1 MIESY
6 AIGVAAKLEDDVTPA
21 LLRIID
27 GLTRAN
33 ELMLD
38 FTANVRRMASAG
50 LSLSRN
56 LEKATA
62 GATALGDASGTL
74 TRASYVIDTMA
85 ASSADLAR
93 NMAAARAE
101 TRGMGGAS
109 SGAARSG
116 AYGVSSGSGEQPGR
130 FARNAAAGVGISA
143 AYGLYENARLQDTN
157 IRAAATSQIPFPMWV
172 QTSDELRAREFAY
185 ASKYAFATG
194 GRIAPFGE
202 AMLES
207 SRLLRTLSPANQKIL
222 TDAAMPYA
230 AVESKLKG
238 VSLPEAMLAFIGL
251 AHQAGA
257 YTPQAAGPLFESMM
271 QASLTTHASLGQIS
285 RAASYA
291 LPSLHAAGANSSDV
305 LMLLATMM
313 QAGILNTKSGTWLND
328 MALNSLPNTLGSGL
342 FKNKNQNAALQ
353 ALGLYTNNKSNFYKN
368 GNLDLMQM
376 VAILASD
383 RLKMGP
389 EQFNA
394 ASRQALGLQGM
405 RAASLFSEPQVVQN
419 LHTLAGLTTA
429 AQSPFS
435 VAQAVQ
441 TFSTVAKA
449 DQTIANANMTI
460 MNMGSTFMGPANA
473 ALSGLSSFFGWTAG
487 FTKDHPIAGTAM
499 DAGLAVGGAGL
510 LGAAWKGGALGI
522 DLVGKRLIAPV
533 IGGLWRVA
541 LRAVMGLSGAALN
554 VAMAGAATLAEAGI
568 VTTALGSVI
577 AGALGYGIGTLLNKA
592 MNAAAHDLTHGTHD
606 SWWGALFHNEGT
618 RAALTPQA
626 LAELHQ
632 LHGATSGHT
641 APHVTVQIDGED
653 VRHHIVHNMP
663 VSPAHAPSGINPLR
677 GPLHPGLN
685 YAPGL

>member
-1 MIESY
+1 MIEAY
-6 AIGVAAKLEDDVTPA
+6 AIGVAAKLEDDVTPG

-33 ELMLD
+33 ALMLD
-38 FTANVRRMASAG
+38 FTANVRRMSAAG
-50 LSLSRN
+50 LGLSRN
-56 LEKATA
+56 LDKATA
-62 GATALGDASGTL
+62 GATALGDASASL

-101 TRGMGGAS
+101 SRGMGGGVVGGYV
-109 SGAARSG
+109 GATGGGARSDR
-116 AYGVSSGSGEQPGR
+116 PGH
-130 FARNAAAGVGISA
+130 FAQNAAAGVGISA

-172 QTSDELRAREFAY
+172 KTADELRAREFAY
-185 ASKYAFATG
+185 AGQYAFATG
-194 GRIAPFGE
+194 GRIAPFGD

-207 SRLLRTLSPANQKIL
+207 SRLLRTLKPQDQKIL

-230 AVESKLKG
+230 AVEAKLKG

-257 YTPQAAGPLFESMM
+257 YTPQDAQPLFESMM

-291 LPSLHAAGANSSDV
+291 LPSLQAAGANSADV

-342 FKNKNQNAALQ
+342 FKNKHQNAALE
-353 ALGLYTNNKSNFYKN
+353 ALGLYTNGKSNFYKN
-368 GNLDLMQM
+368 DKLDLMQM

-383 RLKMGP
+383 RLRMGP

-419 LHTLAGLTTA
+419 LHTLAGLTTN
-429 AQSPFS
+429 AQSPFN

-449 DQTIANANMTI
+449 DQTIANANMTL
-460 MNMGSTFMGPANA
+460 MNATSTFSGPVNA
-473 ALSGLSSFFGWTAG
+473 ALSGMSSFFGWTSK
-487 FTKDHPIAGTAM
+487 FTAAHPIIGGAM
-499 DAGLAVGGAGL
+499 DAGVAVGTARL
-510 LGAAWKGGALGI
+510 LGAAWKGGVMGV
-522 DLVGKRLIAPV
+522 DLVGKKLIAPV
-533 IGGLWRVA
+533 LGGLWKIA
-541 LRAVMGLSGAALN
+541 LRGVMGLTSETLN
-554 VAMAGAATLAEAGI
+554 VALGASATLAEAGAA
-568 VTTALGSVI
+568 TTALGSVI

-592 MNAAAHDLTHGTHD
+592 MNAAAHSLTHGTHD
-606 SWWGALFHNEGT
+606 TWWGSIFHNEGT

-626 LAELHQ
+626 LAELQQ
-632 LHGATSGHT
+632 LHSAAPVVHHHT
-641 APHVTVQIDGED
+641 TVQIDGED
-653 VRHHIVHNMP
+653 VRHHILHNMP
-663 VSPAHAPSGINPLR
+663 MTPAHAPSGINPQR
-677 GPLHPGLN
+677 GPMHPGLN

>member
-1 MIESY
+1 MIEAY
-6 AIGVAAKLEDDVTPA
+6 AIGVAAKLEDDVTPG

-33 ELMLD
+33 ALMLD
-38 FTANVRRMASAG
+38 FTANVRRMSAAG
-50 LSLSRN
+50 LGLSRN
-56 LEKATA
+56 LDKATA
-62 GATALGDASGTL
+62 GATALGDASASL

-101 TRGMGGAS
+101 SRGIGAGVGGGARGTYGGSS
-109 SGAARSG
+109 SGER
-116 AYGVSSGSGEQPGR
+116 PGR
-130 FARNAAAGVGISA
+130 FAQNAAAGVGISA

-172 QTSDELRAREFAY
+172 KTADELRAREFAY

-207 SRLLRTLSPANQKIL
+207 SRLLRTLKPADQKIL

-230 AVESKLKG
+230 AVEAKLKG

-257 YTPQAAGPLFESMM
+257 YTPQAAQPLFESMM
-271 QASLTTHASLGQIS
+271 QASLTTHASLGQIA

-328 MALNSLPNTLGSGL
+328 MALNALPNTLGSGL
-342 FKNKNQNAALQ
+342 FKNKNQNAALE
-353 ALGLYTNNKSNFYKN
+353 ALGLYTNGKSNFYKN

-376 VAILASD
+376 VAILAAD

-405 RAASLFSEPQVVQN
+405 RAASLFSEPQVVEN
-419 LHTLAGLTTA
+419 LNTLAGLTSA
-429 AQSPFS
+429 AQSPFN

-449 DQTIANANMTI
+449 DQTIANANMTL
-460 MNMGSTFMGPANA
+460 MNATSTFSGPVNA
-473 ALSGLSSFFGWTAG
+473 ALSGMSSFFGWTSK
-487 FTKDHPIAGTAM
+487 FTAAHPVIGGAM
-499 DAGLAVGGAGL
+499 DAGMAVGAAGL
-510 LGAAWKGGALGI
+510 LGAAWKGGVVGI
-522 DLVGKRLIAPV
+522 DLIGKKLISPV
-533 IGGLWRVA
+533 LAFLWKVA
-541 LRAVMGLSGAALN
+541 MRATMGLTSEALN
-554 VAMAGAATLAEAGI
+554 VALGASATLAEAGAA
-568 VTTALGSVI
+568 TTALGAAI
-577 AGALGYGIGTLLNKA
+577 AGALGYGIGTLLNKGLDWA
-592 MNAAAHDLTHGTHD
+592 IHEVTRGKESNLGGWIYDVTHPPHAVAPT
-606 SWWGALFHNEGT
+606 
-618 RAALTPQA
+618 Q
-626 LAELHQ
+626 
-632 LHGATSGHT
+632 
-641 APHVTVQIDGED
+641 PHVTVQIDSEE
-653 VRHHIVHNMP
+653 VRHHLIHNMP
-663 VSPAHAPSGINPLR
+663 VSPAHAPSGINPQR
-677 GPLHPGLN
+677 GPMHPGLN